1 MLMSE
6 WNETGFRD
14 SDFLS
19 SDHFDGYDD
28 EQDINCSP
36 HTKRECEPRYV
47 CKWHGSPK
55 EGT

>member
-1 MLMSE
+1 MIG

-14 SDFLS
+14 NDFLS
-19 SDHFDGYDD
+19 SDRFDGYDD
-28 EQDINCSP
+28 EQDINCAP

-47 CKWHGSPK
+47 CKWHGSPE